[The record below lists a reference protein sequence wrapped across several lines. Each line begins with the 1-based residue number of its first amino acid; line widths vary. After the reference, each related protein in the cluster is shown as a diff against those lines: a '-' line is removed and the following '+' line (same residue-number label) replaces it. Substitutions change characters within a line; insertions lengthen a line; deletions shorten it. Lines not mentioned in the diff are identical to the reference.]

1 MSGLLWE
8 GWLAPFGS
16 DGCQGPRVP
25 DFSRLLPFS
34 WVSCMTKGLPRS
46 GCTFRAVPGAS
57 MEAVGQGPCVLRAR
71 HYSAPHLSTRCGIFW
86 CHFGSM
92 LS

>member
-34 WVSCMTKGLPRS
+34 WVSCCLEEVDAPSRQFLGPPWRLWA
-46 GCTFRAVPGAS
+46 RAHVPFGT
-57 MEAVGQGPCVLRAR
+57 R
-71 HYSAPHLSTRCGIFW
+71 HYSAPHLRTHCGIFW